1 MSHRVLLSVE
11 DNDGEYYLIQMAV
24 REAGIP
30 VDVRRVVDGEQAL
43 DFLHKSNGY
52 EIAPRPDLILLNVNL
67 PRKNGLE
74 VLSDIQASDSLRS
87 IPVVMFT
94 SSALTTERQQA
105 MAAGAEDFISK
116 PLTLDGLVEAV
127 RSVCCRYLAPEPEP

>member
-11 DNDGEYYLIQMAV
+11 DNDREYYLIRMAV

-30 VDVRRVVDGEQAL
+30 VEICRVVDGEEAL
-43 DFLHKSNGY
+43 HFLHKSNGY
-52 EIAPRPDLILLNVNL
+52 EIAPRPDLILLNWNL

-94 SSALTTERQQA
+94 SSTLTTERKQA
-105 MAAGAEDFISK
+105 LAAGAEDFISK
-116 PLTLDGLVEAV
+116 PQTLDGLVEAV
-127 RSVCCRYLAPEPEP
+127 RSVCCRYLAPEPAP

>member
-1 MSHRVLLSVE
+1 MPHRVLLSVE
-11 DNDGEYYLIQMAV
+11 DNDGEYYLIRMAV
-24 REAGIP
+24 RESGIP
-30 VDVRRVVDGEQAL
+30 VEVRRVVDGEQAL
-43 DFLHKSNGY
+43 HFLHKSNGY

-94 SSALTTERQQA
+94 SSALTSEREKA
-105 MAAGAEDFISK
+105 LAAGAEDFISK
-116 PLTLDGLVEAV
+116 PLTLNALLAAV
-127 RSVCCRYLAPEPEP
+127 TSLCCRYLAPEPGP